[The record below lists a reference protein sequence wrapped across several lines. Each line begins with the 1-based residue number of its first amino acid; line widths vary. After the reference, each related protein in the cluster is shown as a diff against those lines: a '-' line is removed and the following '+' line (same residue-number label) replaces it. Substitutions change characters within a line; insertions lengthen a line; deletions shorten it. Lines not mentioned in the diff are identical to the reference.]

1 VGPPSGPSVSRPET
15 EATASIGVG
24 STGAYGLLEQALAST
39 DYASGSVSLDN
50 LSTEVSYEFTDPF
63 IKANFVQ
70 SSGGSGPSR

>member
-1 VGPPSGPSVSRPET
+1 MPSG
-15 EATASIGVG
+15 
-24 STGAYGLLEQALAST
+24 TGLAST